1 MIYSSYADDKLSLWE
16 IKEGKFLEAQIQEIA
31 CAISHA
37 FMDIQQIPYD
47 QSVMI
52 RAQLIYLSIGLD
64 ILANKSIP
72 QRSYVGRHHEMRA
85 KKKNRAQGNGQEKQL
100 QVGRGKKLESSVKEN
115 LLFVMPCA
123 EPRQGS

>member
-1 MIYSSYADDKLSLWE
+1 MEEVKLIYSSYADDKLSLWE
-16 IKEGKFLEAQIQEIA
+16 IKEGKFHEAQIQVIA

-72 QRSYVGRHHEMRA
+72 QWSYVGRHYEMQA
-85 KKKNRAQGNGQEKQL
+85 KKLTGHELYTGFFRATAT
-100 QVGRGKKLESSVKEN
+100 GRQFEEN
-115 LLFVMPCA
+115 LTYIQWL
-123 EPRQGS
+123 

>member
-16 IKEGKFLEAQIQEIA
+16 IKEGKFHEAQIQEIA

-85 KKKNRAQGNGQEKQL
+85 KKNNRARITGLFGATAT
-100 QVGRGKKLESSVKEN
+100 GRKSD
-115 LLFVMPCA
+115 LL
-123 EPRQGS
+123 